1 MKKLFAII
9 AVCMIFAATTSAQDQ
24 AIGIRFGGGS
34 SYGGEISY
42 QKVLSDAN
50 RAEFDLGFIGNS
62 DYAGI
67 SLVGI
72 YQWTWALDDLGEG
85 FGWYA
90 GVGGGLRMFNGIGL
104 GLNGQI
110 GIEYTLPSVPL
121 KFSLDAR
128 PGWYFGNAHG
138 FGYGAALGVRYLF

>member
-1 MKKLFAII
+1 MKKIFAII

-34 SYGGEISY
+34 YNGGEISY

-50 RAEFDLGFIGNS
+50 RVEFDLGFIGNK
-62 DYAGI
+62 DYTGI
-67 SLVGI
+67 SLTGI

-90 GVGGGLRMFNGIGL
+90 GVGGGIRMFNGIGI

-110 GIEYTLPSVPL
+110 GIEYTLPSIPL
-121 KFSLDAR
+121 KFSLDTR
-128 PGWYFGNAHG
+128 PGWYFGNEHG
-138 FGYGAALGVRYLF
+138 SDLFAVGVRYLF

>member
-1 MKKLFAII
+1 MKKIFTII
-9 AVCMIFAATTSAQDQ
+9 AVCMILAATTSAQDQ

-50 RAEFDLGFIGNS
+50 RAEFDLGFIGNK
-62 DYAGI
+62 DYSGI
-67 SLVGI
+67 SLTGI
-72 YQWTWALDDLGEG
+72 YQWTWALEDLDEG

-90 GVGGGLRMFNGIGL
+90 GIGGGLRMFDGIGV

-110 GIEYTLPSVPL
+110 GIEFTLPSIPL

-128 PGWYFGNAHG
+128 PGWYIGNIRG
-138 FGYGAALGVRYLF
+138 GDLGAALGVRYLF